1 MAMKFVSSPIGGGSG
16 LVEITDN
23 MLPVANTG
31 TGRGL
36 QTSAQDTRGNWLMT
50 AELAAFGTSDMRW
63 PGSIGASGTYTTQAG
78 GPDALTPSLVAT
90 LTGYAPHDRWDV
102 GAF

>member
-1 MAMKFVSSPIGGGSG
+1 MEHRR
-16 LVEITDN
+16 L
-23 MLPVANTG
+23 L
-31 TGRGL
+31 
-36 QTSAQDTRGNWLMT
+36 TRSL
-50 AELAAFGTSDMRW
+50 W
-63 PGSIGASGTYTTQAG
+63 PGSFPGSGTYTTQAG